1 MKEIELKVVQQSV
14 FSSMSYFLKN
24 SLIEMKR
31 RFCYFLLSLVSI
43 IVVVCA
49 AQITQTITDKS
60 QLIYL
65 QSGELAYGQIDMK
78 FTTNIDYIYIPF
90 YKNRYEDKST
100 FNFTQVQ
107 KRLEL
112 LGLENQIS
120 PRIVFD
126 LNITLVSQQGA
137 CVVDSSTPLSSF
149 PEIFNYCPNQKDSE
163 LIFIDTEKERNIGL
177 GRSFDLSE
185 IPEDQIVINQE
196 LADEMQLKE
205 GSTVLFSIKPNI
217 YYFYGIQTFCWFH
230 FDGNEQNCQTS
241 LTNFEHYQFD
251 TYISAKVA
259 KIIDK
264 NVGKESFNTMKKAAF
279 MEFKYL
285 YKLLNKHANQQLKY
299 YFPLLQYYDNL
310 FELDPYQH
318 TAQMVLNL
326 PNRVDFYTKQNMD
339 QIEIRGNF
347 IASEIIRILGV
358 YPVSINLPILKL
370 FHDLKYAQMFLSVVT
385 NMIILLFSS
394 LSIMMLY
401 NLLLVSVETKTY
413 ELGVLR
419 IIGLNKVGVVIMILS
434 QSLSFV
440 IPGVIIGILL
450 ATQILAIA
458 SVKAKEIVGL
468 DISNSPSINS
478 YGLCLFLGL
487 FIPLASSIIPIK
499 SALSNSLSF
508 ALDKDRSKS
517 SAVKIT
523 VDLDGKN
530 TNWGQISFGLLCSL
544 FGFSIYYLLPLS
556 LFTLDMSMLIT
567 IFFFILIG
575 LLVGLIL
582 VSINFSYLFEK
593 LVVYVCLFW
602 ISASSQ
608 KLVLKNL
615 TCHRIKNTRTS
626 IMYGLSIAFVVFVWS
641 AMSLQIDSQYYQVL
655 LSFGANYCVLDNF
668 NGFKIDSYENMF
680 SSDLKEYIRSYTM
693 VTQNIEQTL
702 QDNGVHGQFRIK
714 NKGQTLNL
722 RTRVLALQPNY
733 LQTTY
738 KQFLKIEQKSSSGL
752 DIVQELY
759 SSQEVGKIII
769 SKQLA
774 EQLFYS
780 SDVNLDEGSNENYVF
795 LEFTDGKQTVFNY
808 QFQVS
813 SIVSSFPGINMQGGG
828 LSSLDQEQNVIISI
842 PAFQQILES
851 IINKKQTNIY
861 DRMIIDADLENEL
874 IIKSKLR
881 AASNYQLRYIWSFKG
896 SSEEL
901 EQNMKLINI
910 SFSGLGGLVMLLCFF
925 SLISSMTANIYDQS
939 KEIAIMRAVGLS
951 KLKLSLI
958 YIYESFVLVFSSCI
972 IGTIV
977 GMVIGYSMS
986 MQRQL
991 FTQMAVNFRFPK
1003 DILLSQFVISI
1014 ICAFASTIMPIIHL
1028 LRQPVSSIIRKVF

>member
-1 MKEIELKVVQQSV
+1 
-14 FSSMSYFLKN
+14 
-24 SLIEMKR
+24 MKR

-65 QSGELAYGQIDMK
+65 QSGELAYGQIDMEM
-78 FTTNIDYIYIPF
+78 TTNIDFLSLPF
-90 YKNRYEDKST
+90 HKNRYQDKSS
-100 FNFTQVQ
+100 FNFTNVQ

-112 LGLENQIS
+112 LGLENQVS
-120 PRIVFD
+120 PRIQYD
-126 LNITLVSQQGA
+126 LNLTVVTQQGA
-137 CVVDSSTPLSSF
+137 CVVDNSTPISQF
-149 PEIFNYCPNQKDSE
+149 PFIFNTCGDQQGSQM
-163 LIFIDTEKERNIGL
+163 IFIDTEKERNIGL

-185 IPEDQIVINQE
+185 IPENQIVINQE
-196 LADEMQLKE
+196 LADAMKIKE
-205 GSTVLFSIKPNI
+205 GSTVLFSFKPTI
-217 YYFYGIQTFCWFH
+217 YYFYAIQNFCWFH
-230 FDGNEQNCQTS
+230 SEENEQNCQIC
-241 LTNFEHYQFD
+241 LTNFQHYQFE
-251 TYISAKVA
+251 THFSAKVA

-264 NVGKESFNTMKKAAF
+264 NTGKESFNTMKKAVF
-279 MEFKYL
+279 MEFKYFYRFL
-285 YKLLNKHANQQLKY
+285 SKHANEQVTRQL
-299 YFPLLQYYDNL
+299 PLLNFYQNIFD
-310 FELDPYQH
+310 LDPYQY
-318 TAQMVLNL
+318 TSKMVLNI
-326 PNRVDFYTKQNMD
+326 PNRVDFYTQQNMD
-339 QIEIRGNF
+339 QIEIRGNYL
-347 IASEIIRILGV
+347 ASEVIRVLGV
-358 YPVSINLPILKL
+358 YPVSIELPILKL
-370 FHDLKYAQMFLSVVT
+370 FHQLKYAQMFLSVVT

-440 IPGVIIGILL
+440 IPGVIIGIFL
-450 ATQILAIA
+450 ASQILAIA
-458 SVKAKEIVGL
+458 SVKAKEIIGL
-468 DISNSPSINS
+468 EINNSPSINS
-478 YGLCLFLGL
+478 YALCLFLGL
-487 FIPLASSIIPIK
+487 FIPIASSIIPIK

-523 VDLDGKN
+523 VDIDGKSI
-530 TNWGQISFGLLCSL
+530 NWGQISFGLLCSL

-556 LFTLDMSMLIT
+556 LFTLDMSILVT

-593 LVVYVCLFW
+593 LVVHVCLFW

-608 KLVLKNL
+608 KVVLKNL
-615 TCHRIKNTRTS
+615 ACHRIKNTRTS
-626 IMYGLSIAFVVFVWS
+626 IMYGLSISFVVFVWS
-641 AMSLQIDSQYYQVL
+641 AMTLQIDSQYYQMI
-655 LSFGANYCVLDNF
+655 LSQGANFSVYDNF
-668 NGFKIDSYENMF
+668 SGYKIDSYENLF
-680 SSDLKEYIRSYTM
+680 SSDLKEQVRSYTL
-693 VTQNIEQTL
+693 VSQSIQFILNS
-702 QDNGVHGQFRIK
+702 NGISGQFRIK
-714 NKGQTLNL
+714 NKGQTFKL
-722 RTRVLALQPNY
+722 RANVLALQPNY
-733 LQTTY
+733 FQTTY
-738 KQFLKIEQKSSSGL
+738 KQFLKIEKKSPSGL

-759 SSQEVGKIII
+759 GSKEVGKIII
-769 SKQLA
+769 SKDVA
-774 EQLFYS
+774 EQLFYNG
-780 SDVNLDEGSNENYVF
+780 DINLDQESDENYVF

-813 SIVSSFPGINMQGGG
+813 SIVSSFPGVNMQGGG
-828 LSSLDQEQNVIISI
+828 LSSSDFEHNVIISV
-842 PAFQQILES
+842 PVYLQILES
-851 IINKKQTNIY
+851 LINKKYNQIY
-861 DRMIIDADLENEL
+861 DRMLIDADLEHENV
-874 IIKSKLR
+874 IKSKLGV
-881 AASNYQLRYIWSFKG
+881 ASNYQLRYVWSFRS

-901 EQNMKLINI
+901 EQNIKLINY
-910 SFSGLGGLVMLLCFF
+910 SFSALGGLVMLLCFF

-939 KEIAIMRAVGLS
+939 KEIGIMRAMGLS

-977 GMVIGYSMS
+977 GIIIGYSMS

-1003 DILLSQFVISI
+1003 DILLSQLIISI

-1028 LRQPVSSIIRKVF
+1028 LRQPVSSIMRKVF

>member
-1 MKEIELKVVQQSV
+1 MKEIELKVVSQGV

-78 FTTNIDYIYIPF
+78 LTTNVDYISIPF
-90 YKNRYEDKST
+90 YRNRYEDKSS

-107 KRLEL
+107 RRLEL

-120 PRIVFD
+120 PRIQFD
-126 LNITLVSQQGA
+126 LNLTVATQQGP
-137 CVVDSSTPLSSF
+137 CVVDNSTLLSQLPF
-149 PEIFNYCPNQKDSE
+149 IFNSCGNQKDSQ
-163 LIFIDTEKERNIGL
+163 LIFIDSEKEKNIGL

-196 LADEMQLKE
+196 LADEMQIKE
-205 GSTVLFSIKPNI
+205 GSTVLFLIKPTI
-217 YYFYGIQTFCWFH
+217 YYFYALQHFCWFH
-230 FDGNEQNCQTS
+230 QEGNEHDCS
-241 LTNFEHYQFD
+241 ISMTNFEHYQFE
-251 TYISAKVA
+251 THISVKVA
-259 KIIDK
+259 KIVDK
-264 NVGKESFNTMKKAAF
+264 NVGKDSLNSMKKVAF

-285 YKLLNKHANQQLKY
+285 YKLLNKHAYAQLKTH
-299 YFPLLQYYDNL
+299 FPILNVKDNL
-310 FELDPYQH
+310 FDVDPYQY
-318 TAQMVLNL
+318 TPQIVLNI
-326 PNRVDFYTKQNMD
+326 PNRVDFHTKQNMD
-339 QIEIRGNF
+339 QIEINGNYL
-347 IASEIIRILGV
+347 ASEIIRVLGV
-358 YPVSINLPILKL
+358 YPLQIDLPILKL
-370 FHDLKYAQMFLSVVT
+370 FHQLKYAQMFLSVVT

-419 IIGLNKVGVVIMILS
+419 IIGLNKIGVVIMILS

-450 ATQILAIA
+450 ASQILAFA

-468 DISNSPSINS
+468 EISNSPSINS
-478 YGLCLFLGL
+478 YALCLFLGL
-487 FIPLASSIIPIK
+487 FIPIASSIIPIK

-523 VDLDGKN
+523 VDIDGKS

-602 ISASSQ
+602 ISASS
-608 KLVLKNL
+608 KKVVLKNL
-615 TCHRIKNTRTS
+615 ACHRIKNTRTS
-626 IMYGLSIAFVVFVWS
+626 IMYGLSIAFVVFIWS
-641 AMSLQIDSQYYQVL
+641 AMTLQIDSQYYQL
-655 LSFGANYCVLDNF
+655 ILGQGANYSVYDNF
-668 NGFKIDSYENMF
+668 SGFKIDSYENSF
-680 SSDLKEYIRSYTM
+680 NTDLKDYIRSYTLI
-693 VTQNIEQTL
+693 TQNIESVL
-702 QDNGVHGQFRIK
+702 SMNGIYGQFRIK
-714 NKGQTLNL
+714 NKGQTFKL
-722 RTRVLALQPNY
+722 RTIVQAIQPNY
-733 LQTTY
+733 FQTTH
-738 KQFLKIEQKSSSGL
+738 KEFLKIEKKSPSGL
-752 DIVQELY
+752 DIAQELY
-759 SSQEVGKIII
+759 SSKEVGKIII
-769 SKQLA
+769 SKDIA
-774 EQLFYS
+774 EQLFYN
-780 SDVNLDEGSNENYVF
+780 SDVDLDQESDENYVF
-795 LEFTDGKQTVFNY
+795 LEFTDGKQEVYNY

-813 SIVSSFPGINMQGGG
+813 SIVSSFPGINMQRSG
-828 LSSLDQEQNVIISI
+828 LASSDQGYDVIISI
-842 PAFQQILES
+842 PVFQQIVSSL
-851 IINKKQTNIY
+851 INKKVDSIY
-861 DRMIIDADLENEL
+861 DRMLIDADLEYEQ

-881 AASNYQLRYIWSFKG
+881 ASSNYQLRYVWSFKS

-901 EQNMKLINI
+901 EYNMKLINI
-910 SFSGLGGLVMLLCFF
+910 SFSALGGLVMILCFF

-939 KEIAIMRAVGLS
+939 KEIAIMRAIGLS
-951 KLKLSLI
+951 KFKLSLI
-958 YIYESFVLVFSSCI
+958 YVYESFVLVFSSCI

-977 GMVIGYSMS
+977 GMIIGYSMS

-1003 DILLSQFVISI
+1003 DILLSQFLISI
-1014 ICAFASTIMPIIHL
+1014 VCAFASTIMPIIHL
-1028 LRQPVSSIIRKVF
+1028 LRQPVSVIIRKVF